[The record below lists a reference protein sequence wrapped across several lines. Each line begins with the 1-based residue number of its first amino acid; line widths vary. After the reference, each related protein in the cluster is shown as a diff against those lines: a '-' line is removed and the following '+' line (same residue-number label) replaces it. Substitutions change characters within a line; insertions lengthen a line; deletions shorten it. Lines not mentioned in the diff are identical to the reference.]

1 MALPAA
7 IRDAIDPLMR
17 DIAQLRGEVAWLRRE
32 NEALQAGNATLRAE
46 NEALRAENEALRAE
60 NAALRAEVAELRRR
74 LDLDSSNSSKPPASD
89 GLKKKP
95 RLPGSL
101 RGRSDKPSGG
111 QAGHKGDTLKQVE
124 ASDRIE
130 RHTAEVCRHCFAG
143 LAAWMQT
150 GMEKRQV
157 FDLPERL
164 IEVTEHQASVYRCSA
179 CGFQTRAAFPAGVV
193 AAAQYGE
200 RVRSAAIYL
209 NVQQLIPEDRLAQ
222 TMNDLFGAPYL
233 CAASLTTWVEDKAA
247 ALAGVVAHIGALAAQ
262 APVRHLDE
270 TGFRVAGK
278 GQWLHT
284 VSTESLTYYRV
295 TEQRGDVPQTLTGG
309 VVVHD
314 HFRPYYGLTDVAH
327 AFCNAHHLRELKALI
342 EIDQEPWAKD
352 MSDLLV
358 EANEAVKKAREAGLT
373 SLSPAAVAGFVD
385 RYWEAVRAGLAFHRS
400 LPPLAGGARGRG
412 KRRPGHNLLERLKKY
427 KDDVLRFLYYF
438 TVPFTN
444 NLAEQ
449 ALRMMKIKM
458 KISGAFRTFKG
469 AADFAALRS
478 VVATARKQGWNILQ
492 TLTDDPQAL
501 ILGLTA

>member
-1 MALPAA
+1 MILPAE
-7 IRDAIDPLMR
+7 IR
-17 DIAQLRGEVAWLRRE
+17 EVVEALLRE
-32 NEALQAGNATLRAE
+32 NEILRSD
-46 NEALRAENEALRAE
+46 

-74 LDLDSSNSSKPPASD
+74 LDLDSSNSSKPPSSD

-95 RLPGSL
+95 RVPGSL
-101 RGRSDKPSGG
+101 RGRSGKPSGG

-124 ASDRIE
+124 APDRIE
-130 RHTAEVCRHCFAG
+130 RHVANVCRRCCAG
-143 LAAWMQT
+143 LTASMQT

-164 IEVTEHQASVYRCSA
+164 IEVTEHQASVYCCAA
-179 CGFQTRAAFPAGVV
+179 CGFETKAKFPAGV
-193 AAAQYGE
+193 AAPAQYGE
-200 RVRSAAIYL
+200 RIRAAAIYL
-209 NVQQLIPEDRLAQ
+209 NVQQLIPEDRVAQ
-222 TMNDLFGAPYL
+222 AMNDLFGAPYL
-233 CAASLTTWVEDKAA
+233 CSASLTAWVDDKAA
-247 ALAGVVAHIGALAAQ
+247 ALAGVAAHIGALAAQ

-284 VSTESLTYYRV
+284 VSTESLTFYRV
-295 TEQRGDVPQTLTGG
+295 MEQRGAVPKGLTGG

-314 HFRPYYGLTDVAH
+314 HFKPYYGLTGVAH

-342 EIDQEPWAKD
+342 EIDAEPWAKD
-352 MSDLLV
+352 MSELLV
-358 EANEAVKKAREAGLT
+358 AANDAVRKAREAGETALP
-373 SLSPAAVAGFVD
+373 PAAIEGFVA

-400 LPPLAGGARGRG
+400 LPRLEKRARGRT
-412 KRRPGHNLLERLKKY
+412 KRRPGHNLLERLKTY
-427 KDDVLRFLYYF
+427 KDDVLRFLYDF

-449 ALRMMKIKM
+449 ALRMMKVKM

-478 VVATARKQGWNILQ
+478 VVATARKQGWNILLAM
-492 TLTDDPQAL
+492 TAHPRAL
-501 ILGLTA
+501 ILSLTA